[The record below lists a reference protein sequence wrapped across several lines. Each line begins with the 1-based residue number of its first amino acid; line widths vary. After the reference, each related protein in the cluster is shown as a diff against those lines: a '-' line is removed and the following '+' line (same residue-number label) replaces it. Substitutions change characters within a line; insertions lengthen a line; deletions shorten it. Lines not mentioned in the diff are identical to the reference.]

1 MKILININE
10 APYGNESVYNAL
22 RIAMQFQKDY
32 ENVEIRIY
40 LIADGVYAALSNDKT
55 PPGFYNIEKM
65 MENVIQK
72 GGVVK
77 MCTSCGEA
85 RGMKD
90 LKLVSGAEWSNL
102 KTLTDWIADSDKVL
116 NY

>member
-1 MKILININE
+1 MKLLININE
-10 APYGNESVYNAL
+10 APYESENVYNAL
-22 RIAMQFQKDY
+22 RIAMQFQKDD
-32 ENVEIRIY
+32 EKAKIRIY
-40 LIADGVYAALSNDKT
+40 LLADGVLCAIRNDKT
-55 PPGFYNIEKM
+55 PAGFYNIETM
-65 MENVIQK
+65 MGTIIQK

-90 LKLVSGAEWSNL
+90 LKLIDGVEWTNL
-102 KTLTDWIADSDKVL
+102 KTLTYWIADSDKVL

>member
-10 APYGNESVYNAL
+10 APYSNENVYNAL
-22 RIAMQFQKDY
+22 RIAMQFQKDN
-32 ENVEIRIY
+32 EKIQIRIY
-40 LIADGVYAALSNDKT
+40 LIADGVFCAMTNEKT

-65 MENVIQK
+65 MEAVIQK
-72 GGVVK
+72 GAVVK

-85 RGMKD
+85 RGLKD
-90 LKLVSGAEWSNL
+90 LKLIDGAEWSNL
-102 KTLTDWIADSDKVL
+102 KTLTDWITESDKIL

>member
-1 MKILININE
+1 MKILININQ
-10 APYGNESVYNAL
+10 APYGNENVYNAL
-22 RIAMQFQKDY
+22 RIAMQFQKEY
-32 ENVEIRIY
+32 EKVEIRIY
-40 LIADGVYAALSNDKT
+40 LIADGVFCSLRNEKT

-65 MENVIQK
+65 MEAVIQK

-90 LKLVSGAEWSNL
+90 LKLIDGVEWSNL
-102 KTLTDWIADSDKVL
+102 KTLTDWIADSDKVI

>member
-1 MKILININE
+1 MQILININH
-10 APYGNESVYNAL
+10 APYGNENTYNAL
-22 RIAMQFQKDY
+22 RIAMQFQKDDA
-32 ENVEIRIY
+32 NTQIRIY
-40 LIADGVYAALSNDKT
+40 LIADGVFCALSNDKT

-65 MENVIQK
+65 LESIIQK
-72 GGVVK
+72 GGIVK

-90 LKLVSGAEWSNL
+90 LKLVEGAEWSNL
-102 KTLTDWIADSDKVL
+102 KTLTDWIVESDKVL